1 MTNMTLLL
9 VNKHCLRYAGP
20 DQGAHQRPA
29 LCRAGGLQ
37 ADEEEGEGNVPPP
50 APSGHLVPT
59 GEFSLKG
66 QLSEERDNER
76 VKEMLRRV
84 STEKKERFKKVSL
97 HLSHLF
103 QLTFNQ

>member
-84 STEKKERFKKVSL
+84 STEKKQRFKKV
-97 HLSHLF
+97 
-103 QLTFNQ
+103 

>member
-50 APSGHLVPT
+50 APSGHLIPT

-76 VKEMLRRV
+76 VKEMFSRLP
-84 STEKKERFKKVSL
+84 
-97 HLSHLF
+97 H
-103 QLTFNQ
+103 